1 MSFIEIFVWT
11 NKLTCTRADQ
21 SSAFLLRFVFNCLAY
36 KFIFLSVFSICVA
49 SVSHPQST
57 HTHTS
62 LSCFILAS
70 SIQSNLYKCVHA
82 ARSCFF
88 MPFVQFILTVIR
100 IMVMATAH
108 TTYMNIYSSL
118 PRWNGPGWGPPAQQ
132 RSHGTWNRFSIVFLS
147 FAASMYICTMIK
159 MWYLFFR
166 GFVRWFVILWNG
178 NFLALYA
185 QAYICDYVCVSDV
198 CLNQLTGWAFIL
210 GKKSFEFIVLFLPR
224 LFNICVCVW
233 TCFLAAFEL

>member
-1 MSFIEIFVWT
+1 MHARRSIERIFAT
-11 NKLTCTRADQ
+11 FCFQLFGIQ
-21 SSAFLLRFVFNCLAY
+21 IYFSFVFFYLCG
-36 KFIFLSVFSICVA
+36 VCV
-49 SVSHPQST
+49 SSTKYT
-57 HTHTS
+57 HTP

-70 SIQSNLYKCVHA
+70 PIQSNLYKYVRA

-166 GFVRWFVILWNG
+166 GFVWWFVILLNG
-178 NFLALYA
+178 NFFALYA

-198 CLNQLTGWAFIL
+198 CSNQLTGWAFIL
-210 GKKSFEFIVLFLPR
+210 GKKSFEFIILFFAEIVQYLCVFERVFWPLLNCNSIILLFL
-224 LFNICVCVW
+224 FG
-233 TCFLAAFEL
+233 